1 MDRMVLAGLQ
11 SGSSFKASVT
21 VSGDNVSATFS
32 LQDARRPSLSRPHT
46 ARPAVAALPAP
57 ASHQLPARQPMAPAP
72 AAAALQPTVPPPC
85 SFFAKGLCKH
95 GSTCRFSH
103 GVAQQAPKAP
113 QKAHTQAA
121 AAIIPSVVVAEAPA
135 APPPSQQRPSTA
147 PGPRV
152 IAPAP
157 ADQPSAP
164 TAATPHRAA
173 AAGGG
178 LAALLSKMRAKP
190 GKTIAAR
197 PSAAAPPPAPRQMQ
211 CMICLDNGMSNEG
224 VVCPKGG
231 HFLHRA
237 CLDQQITA
245 RCEDYLRSG
254 PCKPSL
260 IACPHNGY
268 KCCVYT
274 SEQLRVEAG
283 GASAQCIALLDR
295 VAAAEKAL
303 KKLPTTEQLRQ
314 ANQDAYMCPQCKFG
328 PVAHYACSNVSY
340 HGNRCPKCNFHTGDI
355 SGWSK
360 WDGNFTMQV

>member
-1 MDRMVLAGLQ
+1 MDRMVLAGLL

-21 VSGDNVSATFS
+21 VSGGNVSATFS
-32 LQDARRPSLSRPHT
+32 LQDARRPSSNRPHT
-46 ARPAVAALPAP
+46 ARPAVAAPFEPAVQ
-57 ASHQLPARQPMAPAP
+57 QLPVRPLMAPAP
-72 AAAALQPTVPPPC
+72 AAAALQPSDPPLC
-85 SFFAKGLCKH
+85 NFFAAGLCKH
-95 GSTCRFSH
+95 GRSCKFSH
-103 GVAQQAPKAP
+103 GIAQQAPKAP
-113 QKAHTQAA
+113 QKPQPQAAPAMIPSAVVEAA
-121 AAIIPSVVVAEAPA
+121 AAAPSK
-135 APPPSQQRPSTA
+135 QRPSTA
-147 PGPRV
+147 RGPRDP
-152 IAPAP
+152 APAP
-157 ADQPSAP
+157 AAQPAAP
-164 TAATPHRAA
+164 PAATPHRDA

-178 LAALLSKMRAKP
+178 LVARMAQAFDKP
-190 GKTIAAR
+190 ITVR
-197 PSAAAPPPAPRQMQ
+197 PTAAATPPKPRQMQ

-237 CLDQQITA
+237 CLDHQITA

-274 SEQLRVEAG
+274 SEQLRLEAG

-303 KKLPTTEQLRQ
+303 KKLPTAEQLRQ

-340 HGNRCPKCNFHTGDI
+340 QGNRCPKCNFHTDNI

-360 WDGNFTMQV
+360 WDGKFTMQV